1 MKFQKNMPSKR
12 CSRNSK
18 NKNMKFQ
25 NDIKFRNVLSYEKEI
40 WKFQKI
46 MKFQKYIMKFQQI

>member
-1 MKFQKNMPSKR
+1 MQLIKY
-12 CSRNSK
+12 SRNSK